1 MQKKSSKAGFVSLFG
16 RPNVGKST
24 LFNYLVGT
32 KLAIVSPKPQTT
44 RNRISGVLTTE
55 EGQIVFWDLPGVHKA
70 FGEMNNRMVSIAL
83 NALDSM
89 DLGLWVVDAKRDR
102 ELDDFIFSHIK
113 ARKPPIFLIINKIDL
128 VPRDILYPMVDH
140 YRKAYDFKEIFPVS
154 ALKKQNL
161 EGLMPAIFKHLP
173 EGEPL
178 FPEDYLT
185 DVPER
190 TLVAEIVREKVFN
203 LTRQEIP
210 YSTAVHVEL
219 FQEKK
224 NMVSIAA
231 DIWVEKES
239 QKGILV
245 GKNGEM
251 IKRIGT
257 YARTDIEKLLG
268 MKAFLELYV
277 KVKEDWREKPSA
289 LDELG
294 IRHE

>member
-83 NALDSM
+83 SALDSM
-89 DLGLWVVDAKRDR
+89 DLGLWIVDAKRDR
-102 ELDDFIFSHIK
+102 ELDDFIFSHIT

-128 VPRDILYPMVDH
+128 VSRDILYPMVDH

-154 ALKKQNL
+154 ALKKRNL
-161 EGLMPAIFKHLP
+161 EGLMQAILKHLP
-173 EGEPL
+173 EGEPM

-190 TLVAEIVREKVFN
+190 TLVAEIIREKVFN

-210 YSTAVHVEL
+210 YSTAVHVEM
-219 FQEKK
+219 FQEKTK
-224 NMVSIAA
+224 MVSIAA